1 MNKAIIMGRLCADP
15 ELRTTPVGK
24 AVTTIR
30 VAVNRRFANED
41 GTRDADFIDVV
52 CWRQTAEFVAKYFAK
67 GRMIGVVGWLQT
79 RRWTDKDGGKRYAT
93 EIVAEEVHFC
103 GDKAAEGHADR
114 AANATATRTS
124 AAAGDFEEVNNDDEL
139 PF

>member
-15 ELRTTPVGK
+15 ELRTTPGGK

-79 RRWTDKDGGKRYAT
+79 RSWTDKDGGKRYAT
-93 EIVAEEVHFC
+93 EIVADEAHFC
-103 GDKAAEGHADR
+103 GDKPAAARGAEQTPTYTPAAAEDLEAVD
-114 AANATATRTS
+114 
-124 AAAGDFEEVNNDDEL
+124 DDDEL

>member
-1 MNKAIIMGRLCADP
+1 MNKVVIMGRLCADP
-15 ELRTTPVGK
+15 ELRTTPGGK

-79 RRWTDKDGGKRYAT
+79 RSWTDKDGGKRYAT
-93 EIVAEEVHFC
+93 EIVADEVHFC
-103 GDKAAEGHADR
+103 GDKPSEAKDTEKETTYTP
-114 AANATATRTS
+114 AT
-124 AAAGDFEEVNNDDEL
+124 AGDFEEAADDDEL

>member
-15 ELRTTPVGK
+15 ELRTTPGGK

-52 CWRQTAEFVAKYFAK
+52 CWRQTAEFVVKYFTK
-67 GRMIGVVGWLQT
+67 GRMIGVVGSLQT
-79 RRWTDKDGGKRYAT
+79 RSWTDKNGNKRYVT
-93 EIVAEEVHFC
+93 EVIADEAYFC
-103 GDKAAEGHADR
+103 GDGKTGGETRLPEAPAYKPAE
-114 AANATATRTS
+114 
-124 AAAGDFEEVNNDDEL
+124 AGDFEEADDDDEL

>member
-15 ELRTTPVGK
+15 ELRTTPGGK

-79 RRWTDKDGGKRYAT
+79 RSWTDKNGNKRYVT
-93 EIVAEEVHFC
+93 EVIADEAYFC
-103 GDKAAEGHADR
+103 GDKAEAETKAKPE
-114 AANATATRTS
+114 AEPELT
-124 AAAGDFEEVNNDDEL
+124 EVDDGEEL

>member
-15 ELRTTPVGK
+15 ELRKTPGGK

-79 RRWTDKDGGKRYAT
+79 RSWTDKDGGKRYAT
-93 EIVAEEVHFC
+93 EIVADEVHFC
-103 GDKAAEGHADR
+103 GDKPSETRSTEPTPTYTPAE
-114 AANATATRTS
+114 
-124 AAAGDFEEVNNDDEL
+124 AGDFEEVNDEDEL

>member
-15 ELRTTPVGK
+15 ELRTTPGGK

-52 CWRQTAEFVAKYFAK
+52 CWRQTAEFVSKYFTK

-79 RRWTDKDGGKRYAT
+79 RSWTDKDGGKRYAT

-103 GDKAAEGHADR
+103 GDKPSEARNPKPTPTYTPAE
-114 AANATATRTS
+114 
-124 AAAGDFEEVNNDDEL
+124 AGDFEEVNDDDEL

>member
-15 ELRTTPVGK
+15 ELRTTPGGK

-30 VAVNRRFANED
+30 VAVNRRFSNED

-52 CWRQTAEFVAKYFAK
+52 CWRQTAEFVSKYFTK

-79 RRWTDKDGGKRYAT
+79 RSWTDKNGNKRYVT
-93 EIVAEEVHFC
+93 EVIADEAYFC
-103 GDKAAEGHADR
+103 GDKAETETKAKAKPEAEPEL
-114 AANATATRTS
+114 T
-124 AAAGDFEEVNNDDEL
+124 EVDDGEEL